1 MQEIE
6 FWFSIGSTYTYL
18 TVLRMDQ
25 IQRDHGIEL
34 KLRPFSV
41 RNIMRQ
47 MDNVPFPP
55 SKKSKVDYMWRDI
68 ERRSI
73 RYGFPAKV
81 PAPYPL
87 KEFDL
92 ANKLAILGV
101 QEGWCA
107 EYLKKTYV
115 AWFQNGQEAGSNPNV
130 TETLVSIGLDP
141 NETLEKIERSAIQD
155 QYEKQTE
162 IAKNKGIFGSPSFI
176 VGDEI
181 FWGDDRLENAIE
193 WSSGM
198 IEA

>member
-1 MQEIE
+1 M
-6 FWFSIGSTYTYL
+6 
-18 TVLRMDQ
+18 
-25 IQRDHGIEL
+25 
-34 KLRPFSV
+34 
-41 RNIMRQ
+41 
-47 MDNVPFPP
+47 
-55 SKKSKVDYMWRDI
+55 
-68 ERRSI
+68 
-73 RYGFPAKV
+73 
-81 PAPYPL
+81 
-87 KEFDL
+87 
-92 ANKLAILGV
+92 
-101 QEGWCA
+101 
-107 EYLKKTYV
+107 

-193 WSSGM
+193 WSSGI

>member
-18 TVLRMDQ
+18 TVLRMNQ

-81 PAPYPL
+81 PVPYPL

-107 EYLKKTYV
+107 SHFTTANDQRIVQQTSLPEIIE
-115 AWFQNGQEAGSNPNV
+115 QCR
-130 TETLVSIGLDP
+130 ETLVKS
-141 NETLEKIERSAIQD
+141 R
-155 QYEKQTE
+155 
-162 IAKNKGIFGSPSFI
+162 
-176 VGDEI
+176 
-181 FWGDDRLENAIE
+181 
-193 WSSGM
+193 
-198 IEA
+198 